1 MADVVLIGIVVLAF
15 FAVGFAVGARPGGD
29 SSLSVWRL
37 SIRPSPPGPARRQP
51 VTGKRQRGTAP

>member
-15 FAVGFAVGARPGGD
+15 FGVGFAVGARLGGD

-37 SIRPSPPGPARRQP
+37 SR
-51 VTGKRQRGTAP
+51 